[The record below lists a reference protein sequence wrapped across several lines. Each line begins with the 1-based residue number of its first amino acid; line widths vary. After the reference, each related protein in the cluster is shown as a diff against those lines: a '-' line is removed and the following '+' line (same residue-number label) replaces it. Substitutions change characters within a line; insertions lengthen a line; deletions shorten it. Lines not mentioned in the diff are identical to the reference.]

1 MCAHPSTPPLPDVFK
16 HTCTALLHQTRF
28 LYAPGQSIRK
38 LVGKIRSA
46 SAERKARQR
55 AKRSPS
61 PSYQKGHVIDNI
73 QQQQTMER
81 QQRRGA
87 SPVHRYYLGEDPFG
101 GSIYGRENK
110 YDGVRPA
117 RSSRR
122 QQYSREEDD
131 GGR

>member
-1 MCAHPSTPPLPDVFK
+1 MLFVVT
-16 HTCTALLHQTRF
+16 
-28 LYAPGQSIRK
+28 GQSIRK

-61 PSYQKGHVIDNI
+61 PSYQQGHIIDGNI
-73 QQQQTMER
+73 GSGQHQTMER
-81 QQRRGA
+81 
-87 SPVHRYYLGEDPFG
+87 PVQRYYLGEDPFA

-117 RSSRR
+117 RNSRR
-122 QQYSREEDD
+122 SNHHQNRDEEQQR
-131 GGR
+131 

>member
-1 MCAHPSTPPLPDVFK
+1 MT
-16 HTCTALLHQTRF
+16 
-28 LYAPGQSIRK
+28 GQSIRK

-61 PSYQKGHVIDNI
+61 PPSYQPGHVIDKDI
-73 QQQQTMER
+73 QQHMESR
-81 QQRRGA
+81 TKRGP

-101 GSIYGRENK
+101 GSIYGKENK
-110 YDGVRPA
+110 YDGVKPA

-122 QQYSREEDD
+122 PREEEHP
-131 GGR
+131 R